1 MCRQGGSI
9 VKKGLIICIAFVLF
23 LAFSA
28 VSFAEESEFFVKT
41 VPISKVYTHLLGYK
55 VVYIKSDL
63 SLGTFYVP
71 LQWFTAPAAKGDLIW
86 GNHPSFPYFSIF
98 YKNGEFSHIR
108 LYVRRAKS
116 HQSWGNLAPDPA
128 LKEKFDIDTLELE
141 F

>member
-1 MCRQGGSI
+1 M
-9 VKKGLIICIAFVLF
+9 KKGLIICIALILF
-23 LAFSA
+23 LATTA

-55 VVYIKSDL
+55 IVYIKSDL
-63 SLGTFYVP
+63 SFGTFHVP
-71 LQWFTAPAAKGDLIW
+71 LNWFQAAGKGDLIW

-108 LYVRRAKS
+108 LYVQRAKS
-116 HQSWGNLAPDPA
+116 HQSWGNLKPDPA
-128 LKEKFDIDTLELE
+128 LKEKFDIETLELD